1 MKGVW
6 IEEFNKPYT
15 YRTDIP
21 TPKLDR
27 PTNMIVRIKAAGFCH
42 TELMALAGDFGGPPG
57 FVPGHEPCGVVAE
70 VGSEVTK
77 FKVGDRVGCGL
88 FRSPCN
94 ECRECKRGTTN
105 YCSKVGLG
113 GLTENG
119 GMAEY
124 YLADPNWAVHLPD
137 EIEYGT
143 AAPLMCAGST
153 IYHSILRAD
162 QPKGSIIAIVGLGG
176 LGRLGVQFAK
186 AVDYK
191 CVAVDTRQPP
201 IDLAMSLP
209 PRSQPDLILN
219 PLKYSVETALSKIA
233 STFPGATGVA
243 AALTATDALPAFE
256 YSKSIIEKHGTLVF
270 IGQPKEPVP
279 FHYSSFISGDLTI
292 RAGSLG
298 QASVVQ
304 EMVDLVQK
312 EGIEVHKQV
321 YGLEDMER
329 LMRDYH
335 EPGMKGKL
343 VVRVD

>member
-1 MKGVW
+1 
-6 IEEFNKPYT
+6 
-15 YRTDIP
+15 
-21 TPKLDR
+21 
-27 PTNMIVRIKAAGFCH
+27 
-42 TELMALAGDFGGPPG
+42 
-57 FVPGHEPCGVVAE
+57 
-70 VGSEVTK
+70 
-77 FKVGDRVGCGL
+77 
-88 FRSPCN
+88 
-94 ECRECKRGTTN
+94 
-105 YCSKVGLG
+105 
-113 GLTENG
+113 
-119 GMAEY
+119 MAEY

-137 EIEYGT
+137 EMEYET

-162 QPKGSIIAIVGLGG
+162 QSKGSIIAIVGLGG
-176 LGRLGVQFAK
+176 LGHLGVQFAK
-186 AVDYK
+186 AMGYK

-201 IDLAMSLP
+201 IDLVMSLS
-209 PRSQPDLILN
+209 PRFQPDLILN
-219 PLKYSVETALSKIA
+219 PLKDSVGIALSKIA
-233 STFPGATGVA
+233 STFPGAAGVA

-270 IGQPKEPVP
+270 IGQPKEPVS

-292 RAGSLG
+292 RAGCLG

-321 YGLEDMER
+321 YGLEDTER

-343 VVRVD
+343 IVRVD